1 MRFFKD
7 DEALVAAPIEPEEAL
22 TLPPQANANQRAL
35 ASIYNRLGG
44 LLTLLAGKT
53 GIEVAA
59 VAAVWF
65 VESGG
70 RPFVPKRAVVRLEVH
85 QLFDLWGKRSRP
97 QFDAHFRFGGH
108 NNQPGSPWENQ
119 DFRTQDTGGF
129 SAVHHNQSSEY
140 AALTLA
146 QIIAGDE
153 IAFRCTSIGGCQLMM
168 SAFQTLG
175 FESAKQMYETFQ
187 TSEAA
192 HVLTFFD
199 FCQTKSAPKVGD
211 LLNYLKARDWQS
223 FAKYYNGSGQV
234 PVYSARLKS
243 AFDTA
248 SVLLKG
254 RKAA

>member
-1 MRFFKD
+1 VKFFKD
-7 DEALVAAPIEPEEAL
+7 DEELVAAPIEPGEAL
-22 TLPPQANANQRAL
+22 TLAPQANANQRAL

-44 LLTLLAGKT
+44 LLALLAGRT
-53 GIEVAA
+53 GVEVAA
-59 VAAVWF
+59 VLAVWF
-65 VESGG
+65 IESGR
-70 RPFVPKRAVVRLEVH
+70 RPFVQKRAVVRLEVH
-85 QLFDLWGKRSRP
+85 QLFDLWGKRSRA

-108 NNQPGSPWENQ
+108 NNQPGRPWENQ

-168 SAFQTLG
+168 NAFQTLG
-175 FESAKQMYETFQ
+175 FETATQMHEAFQ
-187 TSEAA
+187 ASEATQ
-192 HVLTFFD
+192 VLTFFD

-211 LLNYLKARDWQS
+211 LLNYLKTRDWQS

-234 PVYSARLKS
+234 PVYSARLHS

-248 SVLLKG
+248 SVLVAG